1 MNNLDLAVIGNCS
14 YAALI
19 DQKAKVVWACM
30 PRLDGDPVF
39 CSLLEPVGDCADQG
53 YFVIDLANYS
63 HSEQRYLH
71 NSAILVTR
79 LYDSQGS
86 GVEITD
92 FAPRFKQFDRT
103 FRPAMMVRHIRPLGG
118 EPRIT
123 IKLRPTTNYGVRPA
137 AVTRG
142 SNHVRYVS
150 SEMTLRLTTDAPI
163 GYIVDEVPFVVEQPI
178 TMLLGPDE
186 SLRASVKLTG
196 RDFYELTRE
205 YWREW
210 TRYLSIP
217 FEWQAEVIRAAVT
230 LKLCALEE
238 TGGIVAAIT
247 TSIPE
252 ADGSE
257 RNWDYR
263 YCWLRD
269 AYFVIDAL
277 NRLGATRTM
286 EDYLTYMTNIIAGV
300 PNGELQPLYGLAQE
314 AELVE
319 KQLTSLAGYRGMGP
333 VRIGN
338 EAYKQV
344 QNDVYGAVILALTQ
358 IFFDRRLEHRGSKQL
373 FERLERL
380 GSQAVA
386 VYDKPDSGP
395 WELRNTKKVHTF
407 SSVMCWAA
415 ADRLARIAIQLEL
428 PGRAEYW
435 RVAADTMH
443 KTICAKAWSEER
455 NSFVDSFGGTEMD
468 AGLLLLHDLSFLA
481 ADDPRFVA
489 TVEAIGKTL
498 KKGDF
503 VFRYDAPDDFGA
515 PENAF
520 NICTFWYIDALA
532 VIGRTKEARQ
542 LFENMLKH
550 GNHVGLLSEHI
561 DPRTGE
567 HWGNYP
573 QSYSLVGMI
582 SSAMRLSKSWEEAF

>member
-1 MNNLDLAVIGNCS
+1 MNNLDLAVIGNS
-14 YAALI
+14 TYAALI
-19 DQKAKVVWACM
+19 DQQAKVVWTCL
-30 PRLDGDPVF
+30 PRLDGDPMF
-39 CSLLEPVGDCADQG
+39 CSLLEPAGDCADHG
-53 YFVIDLANYS
+53 YFSIELAGYS

-79 LYDSQGS
+79 LFDAHGS

-92 FAPRFKQFDRT
+92 FAPRFKQFDRI
-103 FRPAMMVRHIRPLGG
+103 FRPSMMVRHIRPLGG
-118 EPRIT
+118 EPRVT
-123 IKLRPTTNYGVRPA
+123 IKLRPTADYGARPA
-137 AVTRG
+137 ALTRG
-142 SNHVRYVS
+142 SNHVRYVGGD
-150 SEMTLRLTTDAPI
+150 MTLRLTTDGPV

-196 RDFYELTRE
+196 RDFFELTRD

-263 YCWLRD
+263 FCWLRD

-300 PNGELQPLYGLAQE
+300 PNGALQPLYGLSLGAD
-314 AELVE
+314 LVE
-319 KQLTSLAGYRGMGP
+319 QQLTSLAGYRGMGP

-338 EAYKQV
+338 EAYTQV

-386 VYDKPDSGP
+386 VYDKPDAGP

-415 ADRLARIAIQLEL
+415 ADRLARIATQLDL

-435 RVAADTMH
+435 RDAANSMH

-455 NSFVDSFGGTEMD
+455 NSFVESFGGSDMD
-468 AGLLLLHDLSFLA
+468 AGLLLLHELSFLA
-481 ADDPRFVA
+481 ADDPRFVS
-489 TVEAIGKTL
+489 TVEAIGQTL
-498 KKGDF
+498 KKGEF

-532 VIGRTKEARQ
+532 AIGRTEEARQ
-542 LFENMLKH
+542 LFDNMLKH
-550 GNHVGLLSEHI
+550 RNHVGLLSEHI

-582 SSAMRLSKSWEEAF
+582 SSAMRLSKSWKDAF